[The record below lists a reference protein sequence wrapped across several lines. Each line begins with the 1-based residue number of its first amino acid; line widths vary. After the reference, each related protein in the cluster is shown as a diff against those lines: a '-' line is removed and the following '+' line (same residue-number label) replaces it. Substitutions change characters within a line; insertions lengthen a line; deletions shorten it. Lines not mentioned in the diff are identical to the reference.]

1 MNSLGQ
7 ITEVGSHSLLQWIFP
22 AQESNWGV
30 LHCRWIL
37 YQLSYQGSPL
47 KYQIPYL
54 NLLSDSFWISFSKRT
69 PSKWKLFL
77 YLLLHLDLLS
87 VYPNSACMLSH
98 FSHVQ
103 LCDPMDC
110 SLPGTSRILA
120 DPILW
125 PPNVKSWLIGQKT
138 LILGKIEG
146 RRGRRWQRMRWL
158 NGITDSMDRNLS
170 KFWEIMKDWEAWCAA
185 VHGVTKSQ
193 TPWSNWMATTK
204 PYWRSKTLICEKL

>member
-7 ITEVGSHSLLQWIFP
+7 ITEVGSRSLLQWIFLI
-22 AQESNWGV
+22 QESNRGV

-54 NLLSDSFWISFSKRT
+54 NLPSVSFWISFSKWT
-69 PSKWKLFL
+69 PPKWKLFL

-103 LCDPMDC
+103 LDNPMDC
-110 SLPGTSRILA
+110 SLPDTSRILEWVTMLSSRESSSPRIEPGPPASPALQA
-120 DPILW
+120 DSLLLSHQGSPIYNFYQLL
-125 PPNVKSWLIGQKT
+125 K
-138 LILGKIEG
+138 
-146 RRGRRWQRMRWL
+146 M
-158 NGITDSMDRNLS
+158 
-170 KFWEIMKDWEAWCAA
+170 
-185 VHGVTKSQ
+185 
-193 TPWSNWMATTK
+193 
-204 PYWRSKTLICEKL
+204 